1 MLHAQHW
8 GARWPCDLY
17 GRTSGSVCLGR
28 ELWAESL
35 PPRHPRAPS
44 VTLKQSENNE
54 QQKSKMQEQAV
65 KLYGQL
71 LNELIILGFFLLY
84 SFLMLSNYYCDCCR
98 TTKVFVRLHTLLAS
112 KTSINTLQTR
122 DNRHLRYRKNFDQCF
137 DFKWKSQ
144 FFQAFWGGSWKTED
158 GEISQLVAGVE
169 EDIEKKWPVAWV
181 RHKRTSPAPD
191 AGSAKPV

>member
-28 ELWAESL
+28 ELWAGSL

-44 VTLKQSENNE
+44 VTLKQSENTE
-54 QQKSKMQEQAV
+54 QQKSKRQEQAV

-84 SFLMLSNYYCDCCR
+84 SFLMLSNYYSV
-98 TTKVFVRLHTLLAS
+98 TVAAQQKSLWGYIHYWLVRPLLIPSRLGIIGIYGTEKILTSALTSSGKAIFFRLFEGDPEKQKMEKSAS
-112 KTSINTLQTR
+112 
-122 DNRHLRYRKNFDQCF
+122 
-137 DFKWKSQ
+137 W
-144 FFQAFWGGSWKTED
+144 
-158 GEISQLVAGVE
+158 
-169 EDIEKKWPVAWV
+169 
-181 RHKRTSPAPD
+181 
-191 AGSAKPV
+191 